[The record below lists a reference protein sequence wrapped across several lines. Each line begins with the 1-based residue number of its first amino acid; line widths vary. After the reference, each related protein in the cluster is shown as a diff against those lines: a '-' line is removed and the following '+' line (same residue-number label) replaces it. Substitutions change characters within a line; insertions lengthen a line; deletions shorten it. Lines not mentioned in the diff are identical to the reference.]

1 MIGSCAPVLST
12 YIPQRLGSFSI
23 THYLDSL
30 TEVMALDDILYQRP
44 PKHKCSIKTLQT
56 HTSKPNLSFHI

>member
-12 YIPQRLGSFSI
+12 YIPQRLGPFSI

-30 TEVMALDDILYQRP
+30 TEVMTLDDIIYQRP
-44 PKHKCSIKTLQT
+44 QGTNVASRPRKLT
-56 HTSKPNLSFHI
+56 HSF